1 MFDAQC
7 DLAALVYEA
16 TQDPDRLLLAFAGDK
31 RAQGLRPVGLVQR
44 GHHDVGAAVLPAL
57 LLHTGEEFDLFQ
69 DAAAYTEGRRLD
81 VGKLAQ
87 ARARMTDAVS
97 EGADL
102 LIVNRFG
109 RQEMQVRGLAHLIEH
124 ALRSNVP
131 VVVPVP
137 AFRFD
142 DWIRYVEGMCV
153 KLACE
158 RAVLDAWWA
167 SVTDRD
173 GRTPAPVQHNVCE
186 ALK

>member
-16 TQDPDRLLLAFAGDK
+16 GQDPDRLLLAFATELQG
-31 RAQGLRPVGLVQR
+31 QGLRPVGLVQR
-44 GHHDVGAAVLPAL
+44 GHHDAGAAALPAL
-57 LLHTGEEFDLFQ
+57 LLHTDEEFDLFQ
-69 DAAAYTEGRRLD
+69 DAAAYTAGRRLD
-81 VGKLAQ
+81 VEKLAH
-87 ARARMTDAVS
+87 ARARMTAAVT

-109 RQEMQVRGLAHLIEH
+109 RQELEGRGLAQLIEH
-124 ALRSNVP
+124 ALGRDVP

-137 AFRFD
+137 SFRFD
-142 DWIRYVEGMCV
+142 DWIKYVEGMCV

-158 RAVLDAWWA
+158 RSSLDLWWA
-167 SVTDRD
+167 RVTDRD
-173 GRTPAPVQHNVCE
+173 GRTPTPVQHNVCE

>member
-1 MFDAQC
+1 VEIDPAGSLVQRPAGQSFNGCDEWHDIPMFDAQC

-16 TQDPDRLLLAFAGDK
+16 TQDPDRLLLAFAGDL

-44 GHHDVGAAVLPAL
+44 GHHDAGAAVLPAL

-69 DAAAYTEGRRLD
+69 DATAYTEGRRLD

-124 ALRSNVP
+124 ALRSDVP

-137 AFRFD
+137 RSGLMTGSD
-142 DWIRYVEGMCV
+142 MSR
-153 KLACE
+153 AC
-158 RAVLDAWWA
+158 A
-167 SVTDRD
+167 
-173 GRTPAPVQHNVCE
+173 
-186 ALK
+186 

>member
-16 TQDPDRLLLAFAGDK
+16 GQDPDRLLLAFAADLQ
-31 RAQGLRPVGLVQR
+31 RQGLRPVGLVQR
-44 GHHDVGAAVLPAL
+44 GHHDAGAAALPAL

-69 DAAAYTEGRRLD
+69 DAAAYTAGRRLD
-81 VGKLAQ
+81 VEKLAQ
-87 ARARMTDAVS
+87 ARARMTTAVS

-109 RQEMQVRGLAHLIEH
+109 RQELEGRGLAHLIEH
-124 ALRSNVP
+124 ALAADVP

-142 DWIRYVEGMCV
+142 DWIKYVEGMCV

-158 RAVLDAWWA
+158 RSALDAWWA
-167 SVTDRD
+167 RVIDRD
-173 GRTPAPVQHNVCE
+173 GRTLPPVQHNVCE